1 MNQRYILGIATAIW
15 GYQSDFLLFAIPM
28 ALILEARYVVNRRWA
43 LTKVDFYQVANLTY
57 LGLAGLLVFLT
68 LNAKTYHFIT
78 TLMQSLPFLFF
89 GLTVVMGYSTTE
101 RMTLDILF
109 PSYRRQKEPISQT
122 WNMDYL
128 FLGICLLATGMNT
141 SGVTFYFPYAAGMI
155 FWALYPIRQTRY
167 KKSIWIL
174 LICLVFLSGSL
185 THSSLRQAHLVV
197 KEKTEAWI
205 ANWIKSRTDPMK
217 TQTAIGYVG
226 QLKLSDKIIFRISA
240 DKNFPRLLKE
250 ASYDDPKKNQWEIYN
265 LGFRPIPH
273 SDDFTWR
280 IGTQPINEQELN
292 AVIYRE
298 FDRERALL
306 PLPGGTTQIDDLP
319 ALNLRTNEYG
329 TIQAS
334 GLIPS
339 PSFNLSYIQDKT
351 YAIDPT
357 DSDLVIPKE
366 FSDTLNKVTPKRRLD
381 PEEAIAW
388 IKEYFSEFRYSL
400 YQRHTGIYEDPMAT
414 FLLKVKAWHCEY
426 FASATALLLRQLG
439 VHSRYV
445 VGYSVQ
451 EYNSTLEM
459 FVVRQRHAHAWAEA
473 FVKGQWVPVDTTPA
487 LWLEHEER
495 NASSLQPFVD
505 LLDNYSFMF
514 EIWWNDQKLE
524 DYETELYILVALLA
538 IVLVYRIYTG
548 EQVLLKD
555 ENSKDNI
562 QNAFPGRE
570 SPFFAIE
577 EHLRQSGLRREIGEL
592 LSVYLRRIEHPELTK
607 MLSIHQKWR
616 FDPQGIS
623 DEDKGRLNQMVKQW
637 LTLHATDSS

>member
-15 GYQSDFLLFAIPM
+15 GYQSDFLLFAILM

-57 LGLAGLLVFLT
+57 LGLAGLLIFLT
-68 LNAKTYHFIT
+68 LNTKTYHFIT

-109 PSYRRQKEPISQT
+109 PSYRKEKEPISQT

-141 SGVTFYFPYAAGMI
+141 SGATFYFPYAAAMI

-167 KKSIWIL
+167 KSSVWIL
-174 LICLVFLSGSL
+174 IVCLVFLAGNL

-205 ANWIKSRTDPMK
+205 AGWIKSRSDPMK

-226 QLKLSDKIIFRISA
+226 QLKLSDKILFRIST

-265 LGFRPIPH
+265 LGFRQIPH

-280 IGTQPINEQELN
+280 IGTQPFNEKEQH

-306 PLPGGTTQIDDLP
+306 PLPAGTTQIDDLP
-319 ALNLRTNEYG
+319 ALDLRTNKYG

-334 GLIPS
+334 RLIPS
-339 PSFNLSYIQDKT
+339 PSFNLSYIEDKS
-351 YAIDPT
+351 YAIYPT

-366 FSDTLNKVTPKRRLD
+366 FSDTLNKVTAKRRLD
-381 PEEAIAW
+381 PKEAIAW
-388 IKEYFSEFRYSL
+388 IKDYFSDFRYSL
-400 YQRHTGIYEDPMAT
+400 YQKHTGIYQDLIAT
-414 FLLKVKAWHCEY
+414 FLLEVKAGHCEY

-445 VGYSVQ
+445 VGYSLQ

-459 FVVRQRHAHAWAEA
+459 FVVRQRYAHAWAEA
-473 FVKGQWVPVDTTPA
+473 SVEDQWVPVNTTPA

-495 NASSLQPFVD
+495 NASSLQPIVD

-524 DYETELYILVALLA
+524 DYETELYILIALLA
-538 IVLVYRIYTG
+538 IILVYRIYTG
-548 EQVLLKD
+548 EQVLGRAL
-555 ENSKDNI
+555 ER
-562 QNAFPGRE
+562 QNPGC
-570 SPFFAIE
+570 
-577 EHLRQSGLRREIGEL
+577 
-592 LSVYLRRIEHPELTK
+592 LSWPRVTIFCHRGTP
-607 MLSIHQKWR
+607 
-616 FDPQGIS
+616 
-623 DEDKGRLNQMVKQW
+623 
-637 LTLHATDSS
+637 